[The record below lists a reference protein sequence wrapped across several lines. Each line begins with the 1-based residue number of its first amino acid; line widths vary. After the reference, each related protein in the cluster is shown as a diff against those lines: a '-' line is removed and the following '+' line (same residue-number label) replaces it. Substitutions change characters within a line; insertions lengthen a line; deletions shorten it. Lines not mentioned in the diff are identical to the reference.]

1 MDRRLP
7 GPGKQ
12 ASPSIPARTS
22 AANVDEQE
30 SGAGQSCGRQQPQS
44 GRQKEAL
51 WVSLPQAP
59 RSRGHRVRAVRA
71 HSELASHAHV
81 AGRAGADKAGEVGV
95 ATASMGAGA
104 RGAGVRAFP
113 TVAPA
118 EAQRARAAARAAA
131 LHARAAVGTGA
142 AGAVVQVVLAAW
154 PGESRATAA
163 AQRMSQVKAEAACGE
178 TASTPSDHLHL
189 TPP

>member
-1 MDRRLP
+1 
-7 GPGKQ
+7 
-12 ASPSIPARTS
+12 
-22 AANVDEQE
+22 
-30 SGAGQSCGRQQPQS
+30 
-44 GRQKEAL
+44 
-51 WVSLPQAP
+51 
-59 RSRGHRVRAVRA
+59 
-71 HSELASHAHV
+71 
-81 AGRAGADKAGEVGV
+81 
-95 ATASMGAGA
+95 MGAGA

-118 EAQRARAAARAAA
+118 EAQRTRAAARAAA

-178 TASTPSDHLHL
+178 TVSTPSDHLHL